1 MRIVVPQ
8 ALSKAST
15 RTSSITSANSTN
27 NNNTTTTTTTSGKF
41 NFISHSQQTDIKSQ
55 KNAKN
60 SISLGLG
67 SKLNLPMI
75 STFFPTDKNS
85 PPTTADLYDQ
95 VSTEDGSR
103 AFDDASRLGT
113 DAGLLAASKIR
124 TPFTLI
130 LQLGDQLSDPSHQ
143 LYGVALSIPVVF
155 KYPAYRLK
163 VYSSY
168 VLCLMTKTPFFSYL
182 YHILEQ
188 FDAVT
193 AGLTFEE
200 PIPPEEHIGI
210 PHCPMLR
217 PLHYLVARL
226 KQLQV
231 PLYPFIVPESSSE
244 GGGDKTALDY
254 MQSSHES
261 IALSGGMRCAH
272 KDISVS
278 LVGLT
283 SSSSSSSSSSSAVS
297 EDLIF
302 NRSYYHEYYS
312 KLGIGDPTILQ
323 QKTFQHLAEDHDRYP
338 ALHESER
345 DKEENHFIMSWAL
358 PVLLRYLPLD
368 QIMLALGCAM
378 TEMKIIVRFD
388 DFRVISSIILALT
401 QLLKPLRWCLP
412 VIVILPDELSE
423 FVESPVPIIIGLQ
436 KIPEYLS
443 STERYAVID
452 PQAKMVYLNAED
464 NLKANTFYPPHASKL
479 VNYIKGHAEMILKL
493 TKKKQKQQQQQR
505 GGVQIINSSSGD
517 SAGLLSIDLAVGTEE
532 NQKLLL
538 AIKSFIDIVHNH
550 MQALLNTAIHIQHE
564 SAKTKRFF
572 LGRSKRSSSSKT
584 FPPIFEENGIATGK
598 PPIEPLSKQL
608 LSPKTPEHVPAGI
621 ASLAII
627 GESSSSSSSVEVVTH
642 GGHERYS
649 SSASS
654 SLVESSSAIHTQASS
669 SSSSSSSTTDALS
682 SVMGNKA
689 ALTIAGKA
697 KSLNESF
704 LIASKKT
711 AATLADAAKLS
722 VVVDDDLR
730 SSQMKS
736 RHSYPQNKLPPEGEQ
751 PVNSHAV
758 SRPPPRN
765 NNSLKHQHSGT
776 GSSNQGADKL
786 LKNAPQSSNVGT
798 KQSDSGKGA
807 TNATKPRSPRMNKVT
822 TSSADAIQHT
832 PTEGAVVSVRSPDGL
847 TRNIITTNTT
857 TTTIINQTPPNAV
870 DEHQS
875 EKSSISEKLETA
887 SVCSTASSLP
897 ALRVVS
903 VP

>member
-8 ALSKAST
+8 ALSKAT
-15 RTSSITSANSTN
+15 
-27 NNNTTTTTTTSGKF
+27 NNTTNNSPGKF
-41 NFISHSQQTDIKSQ
+41 NFILHSQQTDIKSQ
-55 KNAKN
+55 KNVRN

-75 STFFPTDKNS
+75 STFFPTDKNN
-85 PPTTADLYDQ
+85 PPTAADHYDQ
-95 VSTEDGSR
+95 ANTEDGSR
-103 AFDDASRLGT
+103 AVEDASRLGT
-113 DAGLLAASKIR
+113 DAALLAASKIR

-188 FDAVT
+188 FDAIT

-200 PIPPEEHIGI
+200 PIPSEELIGI
-210 PHCPMLR
+210 PHCPILR
-217 PLHYLVARL
+217 PLHNLVTRL

-231 PLYPFIVPESSSE
+231 PLYPFIVPEPTE
-244 GGGDKTALDY
+244 GDKTSLDY
-254 MQSSHES
+254 MHSSHES
-261 IALSGGMRCAH
+261 IALSEGMRCAH
-272 KDISVS
+272 RDIKVS

-283 SSSSSSSSSSSAVS
+283 SSSSSSSSSSNAAS
-297 EDLIF
+297 EGLIF
-302 NRSYYHEYYS
+302 SRSYYHEYYS
-312 KLGIGDPTILQ
+312 KLGVGDPTTLQQQQQLLQ
-323 QKTFQHLAEDHDRYP
+323 QKTLQHLAEDHDKYP

-452 PQAKMVYLNAED
+452 PEAKMVYLNAED

-493 TKKKQKQQQQQR
+493 TKKKKQQR
-505 GGVQIINSSSGD
+505 GIVHSAVGD
-517 SAGLLSIDLAVGTEE
+517 SAGLLSTDLAVGTEE
-532 NQKLLL
+532 NQKMLL

-550 MQALLNTAIHIQHE
+550 IQALLNTAIHIQHE
-564 SAKTKRFF
+564 NAKTKRFF
-572 LGRSKRSSSSKT
+572 LGRTKRGSGSKT
-584 FPPIFEENGIATGK
+584 FPPIFEEDGIATGK
-598 PPIEPLSKQL
+598 PPKEPSKHL
-608 LSPKTPEHVPAGI
+608 TPKTPDHVPAGI
-621 ASLAII
+621 ASLSISDTVTNG
-627 GESSSSSSSVEVVTH
+627 GEQRH
-642 GGHERYS
+642 
-649 SSASS
+649 SSANN
-654 SLVESSSAIHTQASS
+654 LVESSATHASS
-669 SSSSSSSTTDALS
+669 STAEALP

-689 ALTIAGKA
+689 TLTTAVIKA
-697 KSLNESF
+697 KSLNESS
-704 LIASKKT
+704 LITSKKT
-711 AATLADAAKLS
+711 TATADVTKLS
-722 VVVDDDLR
+722 GADDLR
-730 SSQMKS
+730 STQMKS
-736 RHSYPQNKLPPEGEQ
+736 RHSYPQNKQPEEQ
-751 PVNSHAV
+751 PVNSHAG
-758 SRPPPRN
+758 SRPSPRN
-765 NNSLKHQHSGT
+765 SLTMQQSGI
-776 GSSNQGADKL
+776 GSNQGIDKL
-786 LKNAPQSSNVGT
+786 LKAPQINNT
-798 KQSDSGKGA
+798 KQSGSGKA
-807 TNATKPRSPRMNKVT
+807 TTNAVRPRSPRSNKA
-822 TSSADAIQHT
+822 TSSADAVHSS
-832 PTEGAVVSVRSPDGL
+832 TEGTV
-847 TRNIITTNTT
+847 
-857 TTTIINQTPPNAV
+857 IINQTPPYAIE
-870 DEHQS
+870 EHQS
-875 EKSSISEKLETA
+875 EKSSNSEKLETA

-903 VP
+903 ALL

>member
-8 ALSKAST
+8 ALSKAP
-15 RTSSITSANSTN
+15 
-27 NNNTTTTTTTSGKF
+27 NNTTNNSPGKF
-41 NFISHSQQTDIKSQ
+41 NFISQSQQTDIKSQ
-55 KNAKN
+55 KNVRN

-75 STFFPTDKNS
+75 STFFPTDKNN
-85 PPTTADLYDQ
+85 PPTAADHYDQ
-95 VSTEDGSR
+95 ANTEDGSR
-103 AFDDASRLGT
+103 AVEDASRLGT
-113 DAGLLAASKIR
+113 DAALLAASKVR

-163 VYSSY
+163 VYTSY

-188 FDAVT
+188 FDAIT

-200 PIPPEEHIGI
+200 PIPSEELIGT
-210 PHCPMLR
+210 PHCPILR
-217 PLHYLVARL
+217 PLHNLVTRL

-231 PLYPFIVPESSSE
+231 PLYPFIVPEPSE
-244 GGGDKTALDY
+244 GDKTSLDY

-261 IALSGGMRCAH
+261 IALSEGMRCAH
-272 KDISVS
+272 RDIKVS

-283 SSSSSSSSSSSAVS
+283 SSSSSSSSSSNAAS
-297 EDLIF
+297 EGLQMIF
-302 NRSYYHEYYS
+302 SRSYYHEYYS
-312 KLGIGDPTILQ
+312 KLGVGDPTTLQQQQQLLQ
-323 QKTFQHLAEDHDRYP
+323 QKTLQHLAEDHDKYP
-338 ALHESER
+338 VLHEIER

-378 TEMKIIVRFD
+378 TEMKIIVRYD

-452 PQAKMVYLNAED
+452 PEAKMVYLNAED

-493 TKKKQKQQQQQR
+493 TKKKKQQR
-505 GGVQIINSSSGD
+505 GIVHSALGD
-517 SAGLLSIDLAVGTEE
+517 SAGLPTDLAVGTEE
-532 NQKLLL
+532 NQKMLL

-550 MQALLNTAIHIQHE
+550 IQALLNTAIHIQHE
-564 SAKTKRFF
+564 NAKTKRFF
-572 LGRSKRSSSSKT
+572 LGRSKRGSGSKT
-584 FPPIFEENGIATGK
+584 FPPIFEEDGIATGK
-598 PPIEPLSKQL
+598 PPKEPSKHL
-608 LSPKTPEHVPAGI
+608 IPKTPDHVPAGI
-621 ASLAII
+621 ASLSI
-627 GESSSSSSSVEVVTH
+627 GDSVTN
-642 GGHERYS
+642 GGERN
-649 SSASS
+649 SSANN
-654 SLVESSSAIHTQASS
+654 LVESSATHASS
-669 SSSSSSSTTDALS
+669 STAD
-682 SVMGNKA
+682 KA
-689 ALTIAGKA
+689 ALTTAIIKA
-697 KSLNESF
+697 KSLNESS
-704 LIASKKT
+704 LIANKKT
-711 AATLADAAKLS
+711 TATTDVTKLS
-722 VVVDDDLR
+722 GVDDLR

-736 RHSYPQNKLPPEGEQ
+736 RHSYPQNKLSEEQ
-751 PVNSHAV
+751 PVNSHAG
-758 SRPPPRN
+758 SRPV
-765 NNSLKHQHSGT
+765 NSLMLQQSGI
-776 GSSNQGADKL
+776 SSNQGTDKL
-786 LKNAPQSSNVGT
+786 LKAPQSNNT
-798 KQSDSGKGA
+798 KQSGSGKA
-807 TNATKPRSPRMNKVT
+807 TTNAVRPRSPRSNKAT
-822 TSSADAIQHT
+822 SSSADAIHSS
-832 PTEGAVVSVRSPDGL
+832 TEGPVIV
-847 TRNIITTNTT
+847 
-857 TTTIINQTPPNAV
+857 IINQTPPHAIE
-870 DEHQS
+870 DHQS
-875 EKSSISEKLETA
+875 EKSSNSEKLETA

-903 VP
+903 ALP